1 VTSDGRSLYTSEN
14 GAASNIWQ
22 RARNVMFSSQHQD
35 KRFSI
40 TFPLSRIH
48 PRSKN
53 DGKIDFANEHWDSR
67 QSREYC
73 NTAFVC
79 GVYKN
84 FINTFSPHFTTEL
97 SWFMFLPVDLFATM
111 IASLVVQ
118 ETTRQVTR
126 RLQDSPSKKFGSVPA
141 KPPHIPHVTR
151 LCKWGKWALAR
162 LLRRVLALWLFS
174 SFSLTETLSK

>member
-1 VTSDGRSLYTSEN
+1 LSRLSERFATSVWKAFRVTACGSQCCNQYSCYVLRVREVTSDGRSLYTSEN

-79 GVYKN
+79 GVYN
-84 FINTFSPHFTTEL
+84 ILH
-97 SWFMFLPVDLFATM
+97 
-111 IASLVVQ
+111 Q
-118 ETTRQVTR
+118 
-126 RLQDSPSKKFGSVPA
+126 
-141 KPPHIPHVTR
+141 H
-151 LCKWGKWALAR
+151 
-162 LLRRVLALWLFS
+162 LFS
-174 SFSLTETLSK
+174 ALHHRTVLVHVPPSRPFRDDDCQSRCARDDTASHTPTAG